1 MRAQVKLMGEW
12 IDAGLS
18 LVSRRRRRLRGMR
31 RLIAEYEAEH
41 GSFTDDELEALRTRN
56 LAAAEA
62 VRAEAH
68 ERAASREPR
77 T

>member
-1 MRAQVKLMGEW
+1 MRAQVRLMGEW

-31 RLIAEYEAEH
+31 RLVTEYEAEH
-41 GSFTDDELEALRTRN
+41 GSFTDDELEALRARN

-62 VRAEAH
+62 VRTEAH